1 MGLRAAI
8 IRFLGGDYTPPE
20 PPDELLTGLQE
31 AVEALQDRVEQL
43 EALPHQVELA
53 ELADKVSYR
62 REQRHRRNGKGA
74 PESVEVSFDRAL
86 GASRRGFIGE

>member
-1 MGLRAAI
+1 M

-20 PPDELLTGLQE
+20 PPDELLTALQE
-31 AVEALQDRVEQL
+31 AVEALNERVEQL

-62 REQRHRRNGKGA
+62 REQRHKRNGKGA
-74 PESVEVSFDRAL
+74 PEPEVTFERAL
-86 GASRRGFIGE
+86 GARTRGFIGE